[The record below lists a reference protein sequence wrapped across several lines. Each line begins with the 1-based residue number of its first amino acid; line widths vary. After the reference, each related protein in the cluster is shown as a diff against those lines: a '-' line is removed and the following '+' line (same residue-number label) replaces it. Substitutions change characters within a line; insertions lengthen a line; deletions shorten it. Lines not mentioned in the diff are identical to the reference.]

1 MNFLKR
7 AFHSTK
13 AKKGRTLLLT
23 FVFSAILV
31 FILAGLTIQS
41 ASLTAAENAKKSMG
55 ATVTLSANME
65 NAMKNMQNNS
75 SDSDSESER
84 PDPGSFSMTPVNL
97 DDVEKIAALDNL
109 SYYTISSSTTVNASS
124 FDAISSDSSD
134 DSSDSSN
141 QGGPQMPQMASQG
154 DISLSGTNDTSTAS
168 SFKEGT
174 AEIIEG
180 VGITA
185 DDVDS
190 NDAVIETNLA
200 EANDISVGDTIK
212 VESDDTTYKLKVV
225 GIYEST
231 ESADSRSM
239 QMASLNPYNTIYTSY
254 TLTNEIKG
262 DDYDNTA
269 DSVVFTLTDPEKM
282 DAFVK
287 AAKKTGLDTD
297 EFSLTTNDQV
307 YQQMVQPLEN
317 VKSFANKIVLLVAI
331 AGTVILAL
339 IIMLTIRERK
349 YEIGVLMSLG
359 EKRVKIIG
367 QFFAELVVVLIVAMV
382 IAGVS
387 GKFVGD
393 AVGQQLIEQQTTTAT
408 TTTTT
413 QQGQGGPGG
422 GGGAPGGQQGGAPS
436 GMPSGGGAPGGQGG
450 PGMQASSGTQDQ
462 ISDLDITLS
471 LKELVELGGFGLGIS
486 FLAVII
492 ASIGIMRM
500 KPKKILIS

>member
-55 ATVTLSANME
+55 ATVTLSTNME
-65 NAMKNMQNNS
+65 NAMKNMQKS

-109 SYYTISSSTTVNASS
+109 SYYTIASSTTVNASS

-134 DSSDSSN
+134 DDSEQAN
-141 QGGPQMPQMASQG
+141 QGGPQMPQMQSQG

-168 SFKEGT
+168 PFAEGT

-180 VGITA
+180 VGITT
-185 DDVDS
+185 DDADS
-190 NDAVIETNLA
+190 NNAVIETNLA

-231 ESADSRSM
+231 QSADSRSM

-254 TLTNEIKG
+254 TLTNTIKG

-287 AAKKTGLDTD
+287 AAEKTGLDTD

-367 QFFAELVVVLIVAMV
+367 QFFAELVVVLIIAMV

-387 GKFVGD
+387 GKFVSD
-393 AVGQQLIEQQTTTAT
+393 AVGQQLIEQQTTTT
-408 TTTTT
+408 TTTS
-413 QQGQGGPGG
+413 QGQGGPGG
-422 GGGAPGGQQGGAPS
+422 GGAPGGG
-436 GMPSGGGAPGGQGG
+436 PSGGPSDMQGG
-450 PGMQASSGTQDQ
+450 PGMQDSNATQQQ
-462 ISDLDITLS
+462 IDDLDITLS

>member
-55 ATVTLSANME
+55 ATVTLSTNME
-65 NAMKNMQNNS
+65 NAMKNMQKS

-97 DDVEKIAALDNL
+97 GDVEKIAALDNL
-109 SYYTISSSTTVNASS
+109 SYYTIASSTTVNASS

-134 DSSDSSN
+134 DDSEQAN
-141 QGGPQMPQMASQG
+141 QGGPQMPQMQSQG

-168 SFKEGT
+168 PFAEGT

-180 VGITA
+180 VGITT
-185 DDVDS
+185 DDADS
-190 NDAVIETNLA
+190 NNAVIETNLA

-231 ESADSRSM
+231 QSADSRSM

-254 TLTNEIKG
+254 TLTNTIKG

-287 AAKKTGLDTD
+287 AAEKTGLDTD

-317 VKSFANKIVLLVAI
+317 VKNFANKIVLLVAI

-367 QFFAELVVVLIVAMV
+367 QFFAELVVVLIIAMV

-393 AVGQQLIEQQTTTAT
+393 AVGQQLIEQQTTTT
-408 TTTTT
+408 TTSTTS
-413 QQGQGGPGG
+413 QGQGGPSDMQGG
-422 GGGAPGGQQGGAPS
+422 G
-436 GMPSGGGAPGGQGG
+436 PSGGPSNMQGG
-450 PGMQASSGTQDQ
+450 PGMQDSNATQQQ
-462 ISDLDITLS
+462 IDDLDITLS

>member
-55 ATVTLSANME
+55 ATVTLSTNMG
-65 NAMKNMQNNS
+65 NAMKNMQKS

-97 DDVEKIAALDNL
+97 GDVEKIAALDNL
-109 SYYTISSSTTVNASS
+109 SYYTIASSTTVNASS

-134 DSSDSSN
+134 DDSEQAN
-141 QGGPQMPQMASQG
+141 QGGPQMPQMQSQG

-168 SFKEGT
+168 AFAEGT

-180 VGITA
+180 VGITT
-185 DDVDS
+185 DDADS
-190 NDAVIETNLA
+190 NNAVIETNLA

-231 ESADSRSM
+231 QSADSRSM

-254 TLTNEIKG
+254 TLTNTIKG

-287 AAKKTGLDTD
+287 AAEKTGLDTD

-367 QFFAELVVVLIVAMV
+367 QFFAELVVVLIIAMV

-393 AVGQQLIEQQTTTAT
+393 AVGQQLIEQQTTTT
-408 TTTTT
+408 TS
-413 QQGQGGPGG
+413 QGQGGPGG
-422 GGGAPGGQQGGAPS
+422 GGAPGGGQGGPS
-436 GMPSGGGAPGGQGG
+436 DMQGG
-450 PGMQASSGTQDQ
+450 PGMQDSNATQQQ
-462 ISDLDITLS
+462 IDDLDITLS

>member
-55 ATVTLSANME
+55 ATVTLSTNME
-65 NAMKNMQNNS
+65 NAMKNMQKS

-109 SYYTISSSTTVNASS
+109 SYYTIASSTTVNASS

-134 DSSDSSN
+134 DDSEQAN
-141 QGGPQMPQMASQG
+141 QGGPQMPQMQSQG

-168 SFKEGT
+168 AFAEGT

-180 VGITA
+180 VGITT
-185 DDVDS
+185 DDADS
-190 NDAVIETNLA
+190 NNAVIETNLA

-231 ESADSRSM
+231 QSADSRSM

-254 TLTNEIKG
+254 TLTNTIKG

-287 AAKKTGLDTD
+287 AAEKTGLDTD

-367 QFFAELVVVLIVAMV
+367 QFFAELVVVLIIAMV

-393 AVGQQLIEQQTTTAT
+393 AVGQQLIEQQTTTT
-408 TTTTT
+408 TS
-413 QQGQGGPGG
+413 QGQGGPGG
-422 GGGAPGGQQGGAPS
+422 GGAPGGGPS
-436 GMPSGGGAPGGQGG
+436 NMQGG
-450 PGMQASSGTQDQ
+450 PGMQDSNATQQQ
-462 ISDLDITLS
+462 IDDLDITLS